1 VARPGLEE
9 DKAAAQAALLTL
21 ADFPAGWS
29 EIPAEVESDDDEDV
43 GREVAACVGVE
54 GDKLFDVGGAEA
66 STGDFSDPEENV
78 TISEQV
84 GIAATA
90 DEAAAQLAALEA
102 PGVTACIQDVFRA
115 FVADLIENPET
126 PADSL
131 PEGAS
136 VGEVT
141 WGRLNVAPVGD
152 QLVAYR
158 VTMPISMEGITIDFY
173 LDIVLAR
180 QGRSMANLYFESI
193 FDPYPTEDLDRFVA
207 LAVSRLPAE

>member
-1 VARPGLEE
+1 MAEV
-9 DKAAAQAALLTL
+9 
-21 ADFPAGWS
+21 
-29 EIPAEVESDDDEDV
+29 PAEDESDDDEDV

-54 GDKLFDVGGAEA
+54 GDKLIDVGGAEA
-66 STGDFSDPEENV
+66 STGDFSDPEEDV

-90 DEAAAQLAALEA
+90 DEAAAALAASEA
-102 PGVTACIQDVFRA
+102 PGVTACIQDAYRG
-115 FVADLIENPET
+115 FVSDLIENPET

-158 VTMPISMEGITIDFY
+158 VTMPISN
-173 LDIVLAR
+173 
-180 QGRSMANLYFESI
+180 GRA
-193 FDPYPTEDLDRFVA
+193 DDRF
-207 LAVSRLPAE
+207 LPRHRSRSPGTKHGHPVF